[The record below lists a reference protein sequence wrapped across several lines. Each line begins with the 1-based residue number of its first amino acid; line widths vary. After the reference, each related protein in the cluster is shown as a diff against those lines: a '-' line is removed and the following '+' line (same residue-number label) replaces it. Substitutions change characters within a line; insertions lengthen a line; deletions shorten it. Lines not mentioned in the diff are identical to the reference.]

1 MIQQNTTINW
11 SEADFVINR
20 FRFPCITEACLLLCI
35 IRPHFTWL
43 RRDQIQEAWEAMR
56 IDMGKAWP
64 CPYWVSLGLRSHIP
78 KNLIGQQNDV
88 SFSCLKCQGEDQ
100 SSHFG
105 IWWNL
110 FRGSTEPLQAQDWKC
125 HGNPTLQWFWIAKQ
139 TVLSGLKGPYSRG
152 QPRNR
157 ANLLAYY
164 VHQET
169 TVRSWSIDGWL

>member
-78 KNLIGQQNDV
+78 KNLIGQQKDV

-125 HGNPTLQWFWIAKQ
+125 MGTPHYSGFESQSKLCWADWRVPILEDSQGTELTYWHTMSIKKQ
-139 TVLSGLKGPYSRG
+139 PLDHDP
-152 QPRNR
+152 
-157 ANLLAYY
+157 
-164 VHQET
+164 
-169 TVRSWSIDGWL
+169 